1 MSDYTLVIGNKNYSS
16 WSLRPWL
23 VMRHAGLAFREVRIP
38 LYTPESKTQIR
49 EQSPSGRVPCL
60 LDGALAIWD
69 SLAICEYLAEHHPGL
84 DLWPAAPTARAVARS
99 VSAEM
104 HSGFQHLRT
113 NMSMNCRGQFPGLG
127 RTVEVAG
134 EIERIQ
140 RLWADC
146 RARFGTSG
154 PYLFGRFCIADAM
167 YAPVVLRFRTYHVQL
182 NPVSREYAEAVLALA
197 ALQEWV
203 AAAAAEI
210 EVIPAFEPQPG

>member
-1 MSDYTLVIGNKNYSS
+1 MAGWRST
-16 WSLRPWL
+16 
-23 VMRHAGLAFREVRIP
+23 GLARLQCRRHP
-38 LYTPESKTQIR
+38 
-49 EQSPSGRVPCL
+49 
-60 LDGALAIWD
+60 ALAV
-69 SLAICEYLAEHHPGL
+69 ACRTHRPG
-84 DLWPAAPTARAVARS
+84 VARS
-99 VSAEM
+99 VNGK

-167 YAPVVLRFRTYHVQL
+167 YAPMVLRFRTYHVQL

-210 EVIPAFEPQPG
+210 EVIPALEPQPG